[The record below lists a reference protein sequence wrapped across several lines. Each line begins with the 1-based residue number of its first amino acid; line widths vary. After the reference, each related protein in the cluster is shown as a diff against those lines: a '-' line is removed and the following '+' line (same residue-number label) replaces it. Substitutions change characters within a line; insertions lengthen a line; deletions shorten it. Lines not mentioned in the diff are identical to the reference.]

1 MSGGSRQGRKS
12 AARRPGSQSSLHSRP
27 APESRGA
34 GGASGEQRGGDTQAG
49 RAWGRRVA
57 HVSMAVMFRALF
69 CPDVR
74 LTRFETSIPATLRP
88 SSAVG
93 GE

>member
-27 APESRGA
+27 APESRRA
-34 GGASGEQRGGDTQAG
+34 GGAPGEQRGGDTQAG

-57 HVSMAVMFRALF
+57 HDHVSRLDGWMFRASF
-69 CPDVR
+69 APTCV
-74 LTRFETSIPATLRP
+74 
-88 SSAVG
+88 
-93 GE
+93 

>member
-1 MSGGSRQGRKS
+1 MSGRSRQGRKS

-34 GGASGEQRGGDTQAG
+34 GGAPGEQRGGDTQAG

-57 HVSMAVMFRALF
+57 HDHVSRLDGWMFRASF
-69 CPDVR
+69 APTCV
-74 LTRFETSIPATLRP
+74 
-88 SSAVG
+88 
-93 GE
+93 